1 MKIPALGLVLA
12 TVALSG
18 CDSLLGPRTYED
30 AIVASEKAIR
40 ESDMAKAFKLCL
52 RAFDLADKVGN
63 GRKAI
68 SALDCAAATST
79 LLGKPEKALRAHET
93 VLGKC
98 DGDLRSFSSRLRL
111 RNNYGVAL
119 YNAGRRDEGMKALV
133 EALDAYEGTP
143 YSFSLWT
150 SFSQRMRMLTNLAHA
165 AKQDPRGQVADRLA
179 DEFAEEIRVKI
190 ERSVN
195 GVNVAMGA
203 AEALAAIAEVVRLR
217 GGGARA
223 DLLVAMAAERQVP
236 EDGMLAIS
244 PGMRR
249 ECEPVGTTSA
259 TVESCFRRIP

>member
-68 SALDCAAATST
+68 SALDCAMATST
-79 LLGKPEKALRAHET
+79 RLGKPELAFRAYAT
-93 VLGKC
+93 VLGTY
-98 DGDLRSFSSRLRL
+98 DNDLKTSSSRLRL
-111 RNNYGVAL
+111 RNNHAVAL
-119 YNAGRRDEGMKALV
+119 YSAGRKDEGLKALD
-133 EALDAYEGTP
+133 EAVDAYEGTP
-143 YSFSLWT
+143 YAASFWT
-150 SFSQRMRMLTNLAHA
+150 NFSARMRMMTNLAHA
-165 AKQDPRGQVADRLA
+165 ARHSPGSEIAGRLC
-179 DEFAEEIRVKI
+179 EERVEDILAKI
-190 ERSVN
+190 DTRFTPVN
-195 GVNVAMGA
+195 LAMGA

-217 GGGARA
+217 GDGARA
-223 DLLVAMAAERQVP
+223 DLLAATAAERQVL
-236 EDGMLAIS
+236 EEGMLAIS

-249 ECEPVGTTSA
+249 ECEPVGTTGA